1 MITTAALFAVQ
12 FQRCREDC
20 RNDLARNAFIRSPHA
35 HHSDEIATQ
44 LASSGSLKPQLL
56 LATLW
61 GALATC
67 VLGALAYDIA
77 YWLDGW

>member
-1 MITTAALFAVQ
+1 MSASICEGDHTSRGGLAAISDAVACIVEPAMAPLIDRNLVERANTA
-12 FQRCREDC
+12 
-20 RNDLARNAFIRSPHA
+20 
-35 HHSDEIATQ
+35 
-44 LASSGSLKPQLL
+44 LL
-56 LATLW
+56 LAILW

>member
-1 MITTAALFAVQ
+1 MSASICEGDHISRGRPAAISVAVACIVESAMAPLIDRNLVERANTA
-12 FQRCREDC
+12 
-20 RNDLARNAFIRSPHA
+20 
-35 HHSDEIATQ
+35 
-44 LASSGSLKPQLL
+44 LL
-56 LATLW
+56 LAILW

>member
-1 MITTAALFAVQ
+1 MAPLIDRNMVERANTA
-12 FQRCREDC
+12 
-20 RNDLARNAFIRSPHA
+20 
-35 HHSDEIATQ
+35 
-44 LASSGSLKPQLL
+44 LL
-56 LATLW
+56 LAILW

>member
-1 MITTAALFAVQ
+1 MKEITLRGAVRQLYLTRSHALWSPAMAPLIDRNLVERANTA
-12 FQRCREDC
+12 
-20 RNDLARNAFIRSPHA
+20 
-35 HHSDEIATQ
+35 
-44 LASSGSLKPQLL
+44 LL
-56 LATLW
+56 LAILW